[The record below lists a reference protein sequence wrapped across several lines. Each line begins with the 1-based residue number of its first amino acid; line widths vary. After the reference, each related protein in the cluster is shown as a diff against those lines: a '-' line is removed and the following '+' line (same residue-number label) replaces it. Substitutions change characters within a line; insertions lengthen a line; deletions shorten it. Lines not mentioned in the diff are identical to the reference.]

1 MRKKVTKY
9 IFVTGGVM
17 SSLGKGLA
25 SACIGALLEAR
36 GLRVSIQKLDPYL
49 NIDPGTMNPYQHGE
63 VYVTNDGAE
72 TDLDLGHYERFTNVE
87 LSQENNVT
95 SGRVYNEVISKE
107 RRGDYLG
114 QTVQVIPHITDEIIK
129 RIYSLQNKQDVSIVE
144 IGGTVGDIES
154 LPFMESIR
162 QIRSQV
168 GRENAIFIH
177 LTYVPYLTAAGELK
191 TKPTQHSVKDLLSI
205 GIQPDILLCR
215 TDRFLSND
223 IKKKIALFCNLN
235 VESVI
240 TGKDVDIIYEIPLIF
255 HKEGLDDIILENLK
269 IWTKE
274 PDFSKWENIVSKI
287 KKLKNEVT
295 IGVVGKYIDLKDAYK
310 SLHEALYHACFHNN
324 LKLKINYIDSEDL
337 EKQSAKELLSGCDG
351 ILVPGGFGNRGF
363 EGKIAAIRYAREKN
377 VPFFGICLGLQM
389 AVVEFA
395 RNVCKLKNANSRE
408 SGRKIKDYVIDIMEN
423 QKDLDTKGGNMR
435 LGDYPCEIKK
445 STKVSD
451 AYKKNKIMERHRHR
465 YEVNPKYHPILIKNG
480 LVLSGLS
487 PDGRLAETI
496 EISNHPWFVACQFH
510 PEFKSKPF
518 QPHPLFLQF
527 IKASSSKS

>member
-36 GLRVSIQKLDPYL
+36 GMRVSLQKLDPYL

-63 VYVTNDGAE
+63 VFVTNDGAE
-72 TDLDLGHYERFTNVE
+72 TDLDLGHYERFTNAS

-95 SGRVYNEVISKE
+95 SGRVYDEVISQE
-107 RRGDYLG
+107 RKGEYLG

-129 RIYSLQNKQDVSIVE
+129 RIYSLKQKQDVSIVE

-154 LPFMESIR
+154 LPFLESIR
-162 QIRSQV
+162 QIRSQL

-191 TKPTQHSVKDLLSI
+191 TKPTQHSVKDLLQI

-240 TGKDVDIIYEIPLIF
+240 TAKDVDIIYEIPLVL

-287 KKLKNEVT
+287 KKLKKEVT
-295 IGVVGKYIDLKDAYK
+295 IGVVGKL
-310 SLHEALYHACFHNN
+310 SLIH
-324 LKLKINYIDSEDL
+324 I
-337 EKQSAKELLSGCDG
+337 
-351 ILVPGGFGNRGF
+351 
-363 EGKIAAIRYAREKN
+363 
-377 VPFFGICLGLQM
+377 
-389 AVVEFA
+389 
-395 RNVCKLKNANSRE
+395 
-408 SGRKIKDYVIDIMEN
+408 
-423 QKDLDTKGGNMR
+423 
-435 LGDYPCEIKK
+435 
-445 STKVSD
+445 
-451 AYKKNKIMERHRHR
+451 
-465 YEVNPKYHPILIKNG
+465 
-480 LVLSGLS
+480 
-487 PDGRLAETI
+487 
-496 EISNHPWFVACQFH
+496 
-510 PEFKSKPF
+510 
-518 QPHPLFLQF
+518 
-527 IKASSSKS
+527 

>member
-177 LTYVPYLTAAGELK
+177 LTYVPYLSAAGELK

-395 RNVCKLKNANSRE
+395 RNVCNLKNANSRE

-465 YEVNPKYHPILIKNG
+465 YEVNPKYHSILIKNG

-487 PDGRLAETI
+487 PDGRLAETV

-527 IKASSSKS
+527 IKASSNKS